1 MPKYIADPNDSN
13 TQIPGPLPENHL
25 GGASNPSQFVFTKSP
40 SYVVVNTLMTTP
52 CSFYFGSSASFSD
65 LGASGRT
72 NPVNFTKM
80 GDDLAAGTILHI
92 HPTAWSG
99 SKADH
104 DAGVVTFVYA
114 SGLTPQRP

>member
-1 MPKYIADPNDSN
+1 MPLYKADPNNSN
-13 TQIPGPLPENHL
+13 KQIPDTQGNNRYDR
-25 GGASNPSQFVFTKSP
+25 AVNPVHCKAKKTP
-40 SYVVVNTLMTTP
+40 SYVLVNATMVDS

-99 SKADH
+99 SAA
-104 DAGVVTFVYA
+104 DAGKITFVYK
-114 SGLTPQRP
+114 SGLATGGF